1 MKDSC
6 RRFRSLLLE
15 GCLLPRA
22 QWTPDVADHLA
33 GCPSCAALAREL
45 KAIAEA
51 LHSLPEEPLPAAL
64 TPHAVRQREAQ
75 GEIRWLEA
83 PYAPLRP
90 APPAG
95 PTGWWGLFLLS
106 RARPRP
112 PRATSLGAPL

>member
-33 GCPSCAALAREL
+33 GCPSCAALAQEL
-45 KAIAEA
+45 EA
-51 LHSLPEEPLPAAL
+51 LAKGLHSLPEEPLPAAL
-64 TPHAVRQREAQ
+64 TPQSVREREAP

-83 PYAPLRP
+83 PYAPLP
-90 APPAG
+90 AAPPAR
-95 PTGWWGLFLLS
+95 PTGLWGLVFLS

-112 PRATSLGAPL
+112 PRATSLPAPL